1 MVTGYKKRRGAP
13 DGIVLPLLENVR
25 LKGKKF
31 SESIGRLLK
40 RLEKPFEAI
49 DKM

>member
-13 DGIVLPLLENVR
+13 DGIVLPLLGKVR
-25 LKGKKF
+25 LNGKKI

-40 RLEKPFEAI
+40 RLEKQFEAI
-49 DKM
+49 DKI